1 MFFSIVL
8 SFATYS
14 TRRKMSIVVAVTDSA
29 EGPHA
34 LSVAVA
40 EAKSLGTE
48 LVVVNL
54 GLRPLD
60 TSAYGDL
67 TVVNR
72 SGRRDQD
79 QAEVVLGTISERK
92 ASRLV
97 IGMKRRTPVGKALI
111 GSLSQ
116 QLLLRSPVPVLAV
129 KLDEDD
135 ED

>member
-1 MFFSIVL
+1 
-8 SFATYS
+8 
-14 TRRKMSIVVAVTDSA
+14 MSIVVAVTDSA

-60 TSAYGDL
+60 TSAYGEL

-72 SGRRDQD
+72 SGRNDQD
-79 QAEVVLGTISERK
+79 QAEVVLSTISERK

-97 IGMKRRTPVGKALI
+97 IGLKRRSPVGKALL
-111 GSLSQ
+111 GSVSQ
-116 QLLLRSPVPVLAV
+116 QLLLHSPVPVLAV
-129 KLDEDD
+129 KLDEDGD
-135 ED
+135 E

>member
-1 MFFSIVL
+1 
-8 SFATYS
+8 
-14 TRRKMSIVVAVTDSA
+14 MSIVVAVPDSP
-29 EGPHA
+29 EGARA

-40 EAKSLGTE
+40 EAELLGTD

-60 TSAYGDL
+60 TSAYGEL

-72 SGRRDQD
+72 SGRGDQD
-79 QAEVVLGTISERK
+79 QAAVVLDAVSERH

-129 KLDEDD
+129 KVDD
-135 ED
+135 DDAE

>member
-1 MFFSIVL
+1 
-8 SFATYS
+8 
-14 TRRKMSIVVAVTDSA
+14 MSIVVAVTDSP
-29 EGPHA
+29 EGAQA

-40 EAKSLGTE
+40 EAELLGTD

-54 GLRPLD
+54 GLRPLN
-60 TSAYGDL
+60 TGAHGEL

-72 SGRRDQD
+72 SGRGDQD
-79 QAEVVLGTISERK
+79 QAEVVLGAVKERH

-135 ED
+135 DE

>member
-1 MFFSIVL
+1 
-8 SFATYS
+8 
-14 TRRKMSIVVAVTDSA
+14 MSIVVAVPDSA
-29 EGPHA
+29 EGAQA

-40 EAKSLGTE
+40 EAELLGTD

-60 TSAYGDL
+60 TSAYGEL

-72 SGRRDQD
+72 SGRGDQD
-79 QAEVVLGTISERK
+79 QAEVVLGAISERH

-135 ED
+135 EE

>member
-1 MFFSIVL
+1 
-8 SFATYS
+8 
-14 TRRKMSIVVAVTDSA
+14 MSIVVAVPDSP
-29 EGPHA
+29 EGTQA

-40 EAKSLGTE
+40 EAELLGTD

-60 TSAYGDL
+60 TSAYGEL
-67 TVVNR
+67 TVLNR
-72 SGRRDQD
+72 SGRADQD
-79 QAEVVLGTISERK
+79 QAEVVLGAVSERH

-129 KLDEDD
+129 KVDEDD
-135 ED
+135 EE

>member
-1 MFFSIVL
+1 
-8 SFATYS
+8 
-14 TRRKMSIVVAVTDSA
+14 MSIVVAVPDSA
-29 EGPHA
+29 EGAHA
-34 LSVAVA
+34 LAAAVA
-40 EAKSLGTE
+40 EAELVGTD

-60 TSAYGDL
+60 TSAYGEL
-67 TVVNR
+67 SVVNR
-72 SGRRDQD
+72 SGRADQD
-79 QAEVVLGTISERK
+79 QAGVVLTAISEHR

-97 IGMKRRTPVGKALI
+97 IGVKRRTPVGKALI

-129 KLDEDD
+129 KLDEED

>member
-1 MFFSIVL
+1 
-8 SFATYS
+8 
-14 TRRKMSIVVAVTDSA
+14 MSIVVAVPDSA
-29 EGPHA
+29 EGARA
-34 LSVAVA
+34 LSAAIA
-40 EAKSLGTE
+40 EAELLGTD

-72 SGRRDQD
+72 SGRDDQD
-79 QAEVVLGTISERK
+79 QAEVVLGAVSERK

-97 IGMKRRTPVGKALI
+97 IGVKRRSPVGKAFL
-111 GSLSQ
+111 GSVSQ

-129 KLDEDD
+129 KLDEDND
-135 ED
+135 E

>member
-1 MFFSIVL
+1 
-8 SFATYS
+8 
-14 TRRKMSIVVAVTDSA
+14 MSIVVAVTDSA
-29 EGPHA
+29 EGARA
-34 LSVAVA
+34 LSVAVP
-40 EAKSLGTE
+40 EAKLLGTD

-60 TSAYGDL
+60 TSGYGDL
-67 TVVNR
+67 SIVNR
-72 SGRRDQD
+72 SGRNDQD
-79 QAEVVLGTISERK
+79 QAEVVLGAISQHK

-97 IGMKRRTPVGKALI
+97 IGVKRRTPVGKALI

>member
-1 MFFSIVL
+1 
-8 SFATYS
+8 
-14 TRRKMSIVVAVTDSA
+14 MSIIVAVPDSP
-29 EGPHA
+29 EGAQA

-40 EAKSLGTE
+40 EAKLLGTD

-60 TSAYGDL
+60 TSAYSEL
-67 TVVNR
+67 TVLNR
-72 SGRRDQD
+72 SGRGDQD
-79 QAEVVLGTISERK
+79 QAAVVLDAIAERK

-135 ED
+135 EE

>member
-1 MFFSIVL
+1 
-8 SFATYS
+8 
-14 TRRKMSIVVAVTDSA
+14 MSIVVAVPDSA
-29 EGPHA
+29 EGARA
-34 LSVAVA
+34 LSVAITEA
-40 EAKSLGTE
+40 ELLGTD

-60 TSAYGDL
+60 TSAYGGL

-72 SGRRDQD
+72 SGRGDQD
-79 QAEVVLGTISERK
+79 QAEVVLGAISERQ

-129 KLDEDD
+129 KLEEDE
-135 ED
+135 EE

>member
-1 MFFSIVL
+1 
-8 SFATYS
+8 
-14 TRRKMSIVVAVTDSA
+14 MSIVVAVTDSA
-29 EGPHA
+29 EGAQA

-40 EAKSLGTE
+40 EAKLLGTD

-54 GLRPLD
+54 GLRSLD
-60 TSAYGDL
+60 TSAHGDL

-72 SGRRDQD
+72 SGRADQD
-79 QAEVVLGTISERK
+79 QAEVVLGAISERH

-97 IGMKRRTPVGKALI
+97 IGLKRRTPVGKALL

>member
-1 MFFSIVL
+1 
-8 SFATYS
+8 
-14 TRRKMSIVVAVTDSA
+14 MSIVVAVPDSA
-29 EGPHA
+29 EGTRA
-34 LSVAVA
+34 LSAAVA
-40 EAKSLGTE
+40 EAELLGTD

-60 TSAYGDL
+60 TSAYGGV

-72 SGRRDQD
+72 SGRDDQD
-79 QAEVVLGTISERK
+79 QAEFVLGAISERN

-97 IGMKRRTPVGKALI
+97 IGLKRRSPVGKALL
-111 GSLSQ
+111 GSISQ

-129 KLDEDD
+129 KLDEG

>member
-1 MFFSIVL
+1 
-8 SFATYS
+8 
-14 TRRKMSIVVAVTDSA
+14 MSIVVAVTDSA
-29 EGPHA
+29 EGAHA
-34 LSVAVA
+34 MSVAVA
-40 EAKSLGTE
+40 EAKLLGTE

-60 TSAYGDL
+60 ASAYGDL
-67 TVVNR
+67 SIVNR
-72 SGRRDQD
+72 SGRDDQD
-79 QAEVVLGTISERK
+79 QAEVVLGAVKERH

-129 KLDEDD
+129 KLAEDD

>member
-1 MFFSIVL
+1 
-8 SFATYS
+8 
-14 TRRKMSIVVAVTDSA
+14 MSIVVAVPDSA
-29 EGPHA
+29 EGARA
-34 LSVAVA
+34 LSAAVA
-40 EAKSLGTE
+40 EAELLGTE

-60 TSAYGDL
+60 TSAYGDVA
-67 TVVNR
+67 VVNR
-72 SGRRDQD
+72 SGRADQD
-79 QAEVVLGTISERK
+79 QAEVVLGAISERR

-97 IGMKRRTPVGKALI
+97 IGIKRRTPVGKALL

-135 ED
+135 ESPISDV